1 MFLICSI
8 WKNMSLDDILNLVEW
23 VKLVVWDYLVSNK
36 YIKLWEI
43 MKLLGFFYFLEEVF
57 ISVKN
62 GIFVYIGKYRG
73 RCRYYRLFIYFYLW

>member
-1 MFLICSI
+1 
-8 WKNMSLDDILNLVEW
+8 MSLDDILNLVEW
-23 VKLVVWDYLVSNK
+23 VKLVVWDYLVSNE

-62 GIFVYIGKYRG
+62 GIFVYIGKYIG
-73 RCRYYRLFIYFYLW
+73 GDVDIVDCLFIFICGDCML

>member
-1 MFLICSI
+1 
-8 WKNMSLDDILNLVEW
+8 MSLDDILNLVEW

-62 GIFVYIGKYRG
+62 GIFVYIGKYIG
-73 RCRYYRLFIYFYLW
+73 GDVDIVDCLFIFICGDCML

>member
-1 MFLICSI
+1 
-8 WKNMSLDDILNLVEW
+8 MSLDDILNLVEW

-73 RCRYYRLFIYFYLW
+73 DVDIVDCLFIFICGDCML